1 MRRMASLAAA
11 LLLLAVPA
19 VGQSGEGYAT
29 VTLENGASI
38 GFGLLRTGE
47 AQRAPTLG
55 EAALPR
61 SNAVRR
67 VLWDRDSGAYFGY
80 RVEVT
85 REEDAFRVAFGPLD
99 DRRIPDELRAHSA
112 CPECPAPVPLDAP
125 TPRFPVPQ
133 RLGEG
138 EALTLELLANPTT
151 GERIFDVVKVS
162 ARPIPGAELEA
173 AVERARAGQAILLRA
188 AAHVARGRYRAAADA
203 FGEALKIFPRDA
215 VVHNKL
221 AICYQKIDNH
231 FGARREYERALALN
245 PDYAEVW
252 NNIGTLHQSTDDLED
267 AVKAYRE
274 AIRIKPDLATA
285 WKNLG
290 NAYLALD
297 RPKEAFEA
305 YGEAFR
311 LDPTILETQGLGI
324 PAGVDAAM
332 PLFYLAKL
340 LAANGNVD
348 EAFEFLTRARE
359 AGFDDFNRVR
369 SDPDFLAVVEDE
381 RFQTLFGE

>member
-1 MRRMASLAAA
+1 VKRMASLAAA
-11 LLLLAVPA
+11 LLLLAAPA
-19 VGQSGEGYAT
+19 VGQSGEEYAA
-29 VTLENGASI
+29 VTLENGVSI
-38 GFGLLRTGE
+38 GFGLLRTGP
-47 AQRAPTLG
+47 AQSAPTLG

-85 REEDAFRVAFGPLD
+85 RDDDAFRVAFGHLD
-99 DRRIPDELRAHSA
+99 DRRIPDELREHTA
-112 CPECPAPVPLDAP
+112 CPVCPLPVPLDAP
-125 TPRFPVPQ
+125 APRFPVPQ

-162 ARPIPGAELEA
+162 AHPISGAELEA
-173 AVERARAGQAILLRA
+173 AVARARTGQATLLRA

-203 FGEALKIFPRDA
+203 FSDALEILPRDA

-221 AICYQKIDNH
+221 GICYQKIENH
-231 FGARREYERALALN
+231 FAARRAYERALALN

-252 NNIGTLHQSTDDLED
+252 NNIGTLHQSADDLED

-305 YGEAFR
+305 YEEAFR
-311 LDPTILETQGLGI
+311 LDPTILETQGMGI

-348 EAFEFLTRARE
+348 GALEFLTRAHE
-359 AGFDDFNRVR
+359 AGFDDFDRVR

-381 RFQTLFGE
+381 RFLTLFGE